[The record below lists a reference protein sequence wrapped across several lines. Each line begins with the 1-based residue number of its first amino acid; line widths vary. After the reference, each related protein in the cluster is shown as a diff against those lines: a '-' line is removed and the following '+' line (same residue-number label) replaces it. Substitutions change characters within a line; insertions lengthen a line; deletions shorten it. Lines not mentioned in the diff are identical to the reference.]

1 MCRQGRNPARCP
13 SQSGIIRERSEFF
26 FAALKQ
32 AAVNQYDGN
41 TVKQHSI
48 RLLALDIDGTLTD
61 PSFQVPAR
69 NIAALRAAHEAGI
82 EIILATGRRHD
93 YALPIAHEL
102 GFPIWLISSNGALI
116 RSSDSQ
122 TFFTDRLPAKTAA
135 ELIHYMDEFRGHAV
149 LTFDRGANEPGND
162 SLVLESADELN
173 KTVSRWLQV
182 NRPYIK
188 FVSPLEDALTED
200 PLQAMYCGRLGLMEG
215 LQKRLSQA
223 DFLDKITVMKTQYDH
238 RDLCILDI
246 LNRECSKGHALKR
259 WAMERGLRREQVMAI
274 GDNHNDLEM
283 LEYAGVAVVMEN
295 ASHELKQNGWR
306 VTGSNAESGVAQ
318 AIEEILGLAFSV

>member
-1 MCRQGRNPARCP
+1 
-13 SQSGIIRERSEFF
+13 
-26 FAALKQ
+26 
-32 AAVNQYDGN
+32 
-41 TVKQHSI
+41 VKQHPI

-61 PSFQVPAR
+61 PNFQVPAR

-93 YALPIAHEL
+93 YALPIAQEL

-116 RSSDSQ
+116 RSSDNE
-122 TFFTDRLPAKTAA
+122 TFFTDRLPARTAA
-135 ELIHYMDEFRGHAV
+135 ELIQYMDEFRGHAV
-149 LTFDRGANEPGND
+149 LTFDRSTNVPGND

-200 PLQAMYCGRLGLMEG
+200 PLQAMYCGRVAVMER
-215 LQKRLSQA
+215 LQKRLNQA
-223 DFLDKITVMKTQYDH
+223 AFLDKITVMRTQYDH

-246 LNRECSKGHALKR
+246 LNRDCSKGHALRR
-259 WAMERGLRREQVMAI
+259 WAEERGLKPEQIMAI

-283 LEYAGVAVVMEN
+283 LEFAGVAVVMGN
-295 ASHELKQNGWR
+295 ASNELKQNGWM
-306 VTGSNAESGVAQ
+306 VTGSNEESGVAQ
-318 AIEEILGLAFSV
+318 AVYDILGLAFST

>member
-1 MCRQGRNPARCP
+1 
-13 SQSGIIRERSEFF
+13 
-26 FAALKQ
+26 
-32 AAVNQYDGN
+32 
-41 TVKQHSI
+41 VKQHPI

-61 PSFQVPAR
+61 PNFQVPAR

-93 YALPIAHEL
+93 YALPIAQEL

-116 RSSDSQ
+116 RSSDNE
-122 TFFTDRLPAKTAA
+122 TFFTDRLPARTAA
-135 ELIHYMDEFRGHAV
+135 ELIQYMDEFRRHAV
-149 LTFDRGANEPGND
+149 LTFDRSTNVPGNN

-200 PLQAMYCGRLGLMEG
+200 PLQAMYCGRVAVMER
-215 LQKRLSQA
+215 LQKRLNQA
-223 DFLDKITVMKTQYDH
+223 AFLDKITVMRTQYDH

-246 LNRECSKGHALKR
+246 LNRDCSKGHALRR
-259 WAMERGLRREQVMAI
+259 WAEERGLKPEQIMAI

-283 LEYAGVAVVMEN
+283 LEFAGVAVVMGN
-295 ASHELKQNGWR
+295 ASNELKQNGWM
-306 VTGSNAESGVAQ
+306 VTGSNEESGVAQ
-318 AIEEILGLAFSV
+318 AVYDILGLAFST

>member
-1 MCRQGRNPARCP
+1 MVT
-13 SQSGIIRERSEFF
+13 S
-26 FAALKQ
+26 
-32 AAVNQYDGN
+32 
-41 TVKQHSI
+41 SI

-61 PSFQVPAR
+61 PNFQVPAR
-69 NIAALRAAHEAGI
+69 NIAALRAAHAAGI

-93 YALPIAHEL
+93 YALPIAQEL

-116 RSSDSQ
+116 RSSDSE
-122 TFFTDRLPAKTAA
+122 TFFTDRLPARTAL
-135 ELIHYMDEFRGHAV
+135 ELIQYMDEFRAHAV
-149 LTFDRGANEPGND
+149 LTFDRPANTPGND

-173 KTVSRWLQV
+173 NTVSRWLQL

-200 PLQAMYCGRLGLMEG
+200 PLQAMYCGRVAVMER

-223 DFLDKITVMKTQYDH
+223 GFLDKITIMRTQYDH

-246 LNRECSKGHALKR
+246 LNRQCSKGHALKR
-259 WAMERGLRREQVMAI
+259 WAEQRGLSREQIMAI

-283 LEYAGVAVVMEN
+283 LEFAGVAVVMEN
-295 ASHELKQNGWR
+295 ASNELKQNGWK

-318 AIEEILGLAFSV
+318 AVEQILGLAFSS

>member
-1 MCRQGRNPARCP
+1 MNP
-13 SQSGIIRERSEFF
+13 Q
-26 FAALKQ
+26 
-32 AAVNQYDGN
+32 
-41 TVKQHSI
+41 SI

-61 PSFQVPAR
+61 PNFRVPAR

-93 YALPIAHEL
+93 YALPIAREL

-116 RSSDSQ
+116 RSSDSK
-122 TFFTDRLPAKTAA
+122 TFFTDRLPARTAL
-135 ELIHYMDEFRGHAV
+135 ELIQYMNEFRRHAV
-149 LTFDRGANEPGND
+149 LTFDRPANVPGND
-162 SLVLESADELN
+162 SLILESADELN
-173 KTVSRWLQV
+173 NTVSRWLEV

-200 PLQAMYCGRLGLMEG
+200 PLQAMYCGRVALMER
-215 LQKRLSQA
+215 LQQRLNQA
-223 DFLDKITVMKTQYDH
+223 DFLDKITVMRTQYDH

-259 WAMERGLRREQVMAI
+259 WAGERGIDREQIMAI

-283 LEYAGVAVVMEN
+283 LEFAGLAVVMGN
-295 ASHELKQNGWR
+295 ASNELKQNGWK
-306 VTGSNAESGVAQ
+306 VTGSNEESGVAQ
-318 AIEEILGLAFSV
+318 AMEEILGLAFSS

>member
-1 MCRQGRNPARCP
+1 MME
-13 SQSGIIRERSEFF
+13 I
-26 FAALKQ
+26 
-32 AAVNQYDGN
+32 
-41 TVKQHSI
+41 VKQQPI
-48 RLLALDIDGTLTD
+48 RLLALDIDGTLTN
-61 PSFQVPAR
+61 PNFQVPAR

-116 RSSDSQ
+116 RSSDSE
-122 TFFTDRLPAKTAA
+122 TFFTDRLPARTAV
-135 ELIHYMDEFRGHAV
+135 ELIQYMDEYRGHAV
-149 LTFDRGANEPGND
+149 LTFDRTANEPGND

-173 KTVSRWLQV
+173 KTVSRWLEV

-200 PLQAMYCGRLGLMEG
+200 PLQAMYCGRVALMEI

-223 DFLDKITVMKTQYDH
+223 GFLNKITVMRTQYDH

-246 LNRECSKGHALKR
+246 LNQQCSKGHALRR
-259 WAMERGLRREQVMAI
+259 WAEQRGLRREQVMAI

-283 LEYAGVAVVMEN
+283 LEFAGVAVVMGN
-295 ASHELKQNGWR
+295 ASYELKQNGWV
-306 VTGSNAESGVAQ
+306 VTGSNDESGVAQ
-318 AIEEILGLAFSV
+318 AVEQILGLAFSS